1 MPCMAGQI
9 EVFLDS
15 PARWRWRI
23 VTDLRELVRTSD
35 DVFPNEEEARH
46 AAVEAMASNPFLPPL
61 PETRPG
67 PTPQGGP

>member
-1 MPCMAGQI
+1 MRRMAGQI

-23 VTDLRELVRTSD
+23 VTDLRELVRASD
-35 DVFPNEEEARH
+35 DAYADQEAARQ
-46 AAVEAMASNPFLPPL
+46 AAVEAMVSNPFLPPL

-67 PTPQGGP
+67 PTPQGDA